1 MGSCQCL
8 SLVINTLTF
17 SGSGGWEHSHLDC
30 EGLADGDIVFSN
42 DVDSTLS
49 YTFTECVLSHLK
61 TNLKLCGE
69 DFVECQHF
77 LGLKYSYHHC
87 Q

>member
-1 MGSCQCL
+1 MCFYSF
-8 SLVINTLTF
+8 STTDEHTF
-17 SGSGGWEHSHLDC
+17 CSSGGWEHGHLDC
-30 EGLADGDIVFSN
+30 KGLADGDIVLSN

-69 DFVECQHF
+69 DFIVYQHC
-77 LGLKYSYHHC
+77 LE
-87 Q
+87 